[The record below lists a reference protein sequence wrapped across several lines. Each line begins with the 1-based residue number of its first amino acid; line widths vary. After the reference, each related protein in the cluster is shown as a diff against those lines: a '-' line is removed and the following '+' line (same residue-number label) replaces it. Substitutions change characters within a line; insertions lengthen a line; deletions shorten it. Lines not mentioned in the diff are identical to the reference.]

1 MFKPT
6 KFYPANIINNGKP
19 SLWANHFDTAHEAKN
34 SVQKLIDNNDLGTK
48 NHVLAGYAYFNK
60 DNDIVYVFPKK
71 EDMIKALV
79 SIKKMVSTG
88 GTRQYA
94 KLKMLKNSAISTLN
108 KLNNKELA
116 DKVIKVNTFK
126 ELGLLL
132 DE

>member
-1 MFKPT
+1 MFIPT
-6 KFYPANIINNGKP
+6 EFYPANIINNGKP
-19 SLWANHFDTAHEAKN
+19 SLFTDYCETAHEAKK
-34 SVQKLIDNNDLGTK
+34 VMQKLIDNNCFGTK

-60 DNDIVYVFPKK
+60 DNEIVYVFPKK
-71 EDMIKALV
+71 EDMIKTLV
-79 SIKKMVSTG
+79 KIKKSIKTG

-94 KLKMLKNSAISTLN
+94 KLKMLKNTAISTLN

-116 DKVIKVNTFK
+116 DKVLKVNTFK